1 MFVAKYPDESSRS
14 ERRVVGFFAR
24 GADGVRTD
32 SVLDWG
38 GGGGPQAC
46 KPRKPRMYR
55 SMYGAMDRFGNS
67 LQPRLCQPPQLW
79 QKMSTKCSPQSWGGG
94 YWLFVKYS
102 SLVYCKQDTRYPREP
117 AHETTKS
124 CTHLGRMVCAF
135 VLLTAQAHALLLS
148 PQARLSSGSR
158 RSPSPVLRAVP
169 PAGFQWGE
177 ADRERTADRTL
188 RQLDGTLLNRAVRL
202 GNHVP
207 AFASLTYFGL
217 ISMTMQNMRLM
228 PDMAATL
235 RAVITRSVL
244 ACQPARLSR
253 LR

>member
-1 MFVAKYPDESSRS
+1 MQPAVLGRGVL
-14 ERRVVGFFAR
+14 VVRKVFLA
-24 GADGVRTD
+24 GV
-32 SVLDWG
+32 L
-38 GGGGPQAC
+38 QA
-46 KPRKPRMYR
+46 
-55 SMYGAMDRFGNS
+55 
-67 LQPRLCQPPQLW
+67 
-79 QKMSTKCSPQSWGGG
+79 
-94 YWLFVKYS
+94 
-102 SLVYCKQDTRYPREP
+102 RYPLPPRASSKTEFVETTKL
-117 AHETTKS
+117 HETTKS